1 MVNSGEQLGPEEPT
15 KATRGKVSGVFRHL
29 IADHAEVF
37 ASAKRL
43 GMRVREFEPRDAGVR
58 DERASH
64 DRDEMVEVYA
74 ALREVVS
81 SDDDPPSSDLAD
93 AMAALD
99 AINPS
104 SPEWGP
110 TFLQVSELLE
120 ARVCR

>member
-15 KATRGKVSGVFRHL
+15 KATGRKVSGVFKHL
-29 IADHAEVF
+29 MAEHEEVF

-43 GMRVREFEPRDAGVR
+43 GMRVRETDPLAAGVR
-58 DERASH
+58 DEPASH
-64 DRDEMVEVYA
+64 DRHQMVEVYA

-81 SDDDPPSSDLAD
+81 SDDDPRSSDLAD

-110 TFLQVSELLE
+110 TFLQVSELVE

>member
-1 MVNSGEQLGPEEPT
+1 MAEHE
-15 KATRGKVSGVFRHL
+15 
-29 IADHAEVF
+29 EVF

-43 GMRVREFEPRDAGVR
+43 GMRVREIDPLDAGVR

-81 SDDDPPSSDLAD
+81 SDDDPRSSDLAD

-110 TFLQVSELLE
+110 TFLQVSELVE

>member
-1 MVNSGEQLGPEEPT
+1 MANSVQPLGPEEPT
-15 KATRGKVSGVFRHL
+15 KVTLTEGSGVFRRLMAEHG
-29 IADHAEVF
+29 EVF

-43 GMRVREFEPRDAGVR
+43 GMRVGHPLDAGVR
-58 DERASH
+58 GERTSH
-64 DRDEMVEVYA
+64 DRHQMVEAYA

-81 SDDDPPSSDLAD
+81 SDDDPRSSDLAD

-110 TFLQVSELLE
+110 TFLQVSELVE
-120 ARVCR
+120 ARLYR